1 MQLGFILNNNETL
14 LFILF
19 GIIIVSFLIIDLGV
33 LNKKARKISTKSALY
48 QTIFWILISVAF
60 GFIIWKYNGGS
71 EPMLEY
77 FSAYITEKALS
88 VDNIFVIILILKY
101 FKINEEYYHKI
112 LFWGIIGAV
121 IFRGIFIFAGVFL
134 VSKLHWILY
143 IFGAFLV
150 YSGIKLFFENEQ
162 DDFNPEDSV
171 VVKFIRKRFKMTKTD
186 HGGKFFVKSSSGILF
201 TPIFLV
207 LILIETTDLIFAV
220 DSIPAAFA
228 ITNSEFILYTSNIFA
243 VLGLRAMFFL
253 LAGVLDKFH
262 LLQKGLSFVLIFIGT
277 KMLLEIFNIG
287 IPTSMSFTVIIATIT
302 LSIVISILRPQPA
315 EEEKTA

>member
-1 MQLGFILNNNETL
+1 MHLGFISNSNETT

-19 GIIIVSFLIIDLGV
+19 GIIIVTFLIIDLGV
-33 LNKKARKISTKSALY
+33 LNKSAKKISTKSALY
-48 QTIFWILISVAF
+48 QTIFWIAISVAF
-60 GFIIWKYNGGS
+60 GFIIYKYDGGS

-77 FSAYITEKALS
+77 FSAYVTEKALS

-101 FKINEEYYHKI
+101 FRIDEEYYHKI

-150 YSGIKLFFENEQ
+150 YSGIKLFFE
-162 DDFNPEDSV
+162 DDEEEFNPEDSF
-171 VVKFIRKRFKMTKTD
+171 VVKFVRKRFKMTSTQ
-186 HGGKFFVKSSSGILF
+186 HYGKFFVKTPKGVLF
-201 TPIFLV
+201 TPLFLV

-262 LLQKGLSFVLIFIGT
+262 LLQKGLSFVLIFIGG
-277 KMLLEIFNIG
+277 KMLLEIFG
-287 IPTSMSFTVIIATIT
+287 INVPTSVSFTVIIATIT
-302 LSIVISILRPQPA
+302 LSIVISILKPQTQ
-315 EEEKTA
+315 EEKAV

>member
-1 MQLGFILNNNETL
+1 M
-14 LFILF
+14 
-19 GIIIVSFLIIDLGV
+19 IDLGV
-33 LNKKARKISTKSALY
+33 LNKSAKKISTKSALY
-48 QTIFWILISVAF
+48 QTIFWIVISIAF
-60 GFIIWKYNGGS
+60 GFIIWRYDGGS

-77 FSAYITEKALS
+77 FSAYVTEKALS

-150 YSGIKLFFENEQ
+150 YSGIKLFFEDEEDNF
-162 DDFNPEDSV
+162 DPEESV
-171 VVKFIRKRFKMTKTD
+171 VVKFIRNRFKMTKTD
-186 HGGKFFVKSSSGILF
+186 QGGRFFVKSEQGLMF
-201 TPIFLV
+201 TPLFMVLV
-207 LILIETTDLIFAV
+207 LIETTDLIFAV

-262 LLQKGLSFVLIFIGT
+262 LLQRGLSFVLIFIGA
-277 KMLLEIFNIG
+277 KMLLEIFNIQ
-287 IPTSMSFTVIIATIT
+287 IPTAMSFTVIIATIA
-302 LSIVISILRPQPA
+302 LSIIISILKPLPK
-315 EEEKTA
+315 EEETTA